1 MKDAGSRRS
10 GFGSVVCTQ
19 QASRGHLGNIQGPWG
34 KVTLDPGK
42 GKGSGQRALQGHDGR
57 GKSRSSHVT
66 KVFHCTHIVSTPSVS
81 QLHQPSAK
89 WFQPPTPSEEATPRL
104 KDKAS
109 WEGSRLRRSL
119 PLPHKG
125 PAFHLGHPVY
135 PKASFKGPASPPDKW
150 SLDYT

>member
-19 QASRGHLGNIQGPWG
+19 QSSRGHLGNIQGPWG

-57 GKSRSSHVT
+57 GKSRSSHLT

-81 QLHQPSAK
+81 TTAPAISSVVPASHPFRGGHPQAERQ
-89 WFQPPTPSEEATPRL
+89 
-104 KDKAS
+104 AS
-109 WEGSRLRRSL
+109 WEGSRLRRSR
-119 PLPHKG
+119 PLP
-125 PAFHLGHPVY
+125 AQRSHLSPGTSCL
-135 PKASFKGPASPPDKW
+135 PKSQ
-150 SLDYT
+150 L

>member
-57 GKSRSSHVT
+57 GKSRSSHLT
-66 KVFHCTHIVSTPSVS
+66 KVFHCTHIINTPSVS
-81 QLHQPSAK
+81 QQLHQPSAK
-89 WFQPPTPSEEATPRL
+89 WFQPPTPSDEATPRL

-119 PLPHKG
+119 PLPAQRSRLSPG
-125 PAFHLGHPVY
+125 TSWL
-135 PKASFKGPASPPDKW
+135 PKSQ
-150 SLDYT
+150 L